1 MNWIAIFLIVVALS
15 ACTHQPVTWDRAS
28 EAAQHAAVHPSVWA
42 PLLGAGIFAIDHL
55 DSRTATYLSEHAPVF
70 GDSKSAADASDD
82 LQSLLHVTAGVS
94 AFAVPVP
101 TGDNAALH
109 RGEHLAVV
117 IGGTALTASITNGIK
132 DATGRQRPNDAD
144 DKSFPSGHAS
154 QAFSSATFASA
165 NIHRAWGNTSGAQ
178 WADGGLYTLASLT
191 AWARVEADVHYPSDV
206 LAGAALGNFVARF
219 LDELLLTEAGTT
231 SLSANSDGRTVI
243 VELRHAF

>member
-42 PLLGAGIFAIDHL
+42 PLLGAGMFAIDHL

-178 WADGGLYTLASLT
+178 WADSGLYTLASLT
-191 AWARVEADVHYPSDV
+191 AWARVEADVHYPSDF